1 MHAKTSFVRLLL
13 AGFTVGFSVLQ
24 PVQTTASSSQVL
36 FDNLSEVSANGL
48 NFRANQPAGQ
58 MYETA
63 DPISITRVTWKSI
76 ANQGLGET
84 FTAEIYSSSTQLDG
98 NEAVG
103 SLLGTLSQS
112 SFDSNSS
119 HRVFSNQQGVTVTS
133 GKFWLYFKC
142 NLCFNSPPQMTTSSN
157 KTGAIE
163 HAFQLPVGN
172 PFRLERSGSNS
183 VLRTDTRS
191 YLSKIEGL
199 VISPV
204 ITFKSNFAGGPADEI
219 QTVHYGQAS
228 SLNRNA
234 FSQPGFTFHSWN
246 TQSDGTGLSYDDL
259 DSVSLTANL
268 ELFAQWT
275 PNPVS
280 TTYTG
285 PLITSLDRTILPSM
299 SATKLRLSGERLD
312 LITSLA
318 ANGLPL
324 NYTLMSNR
332 ELIVS
337 IPELAPGVYDFNIR
351 HSGEATLTHQSAF
364 TVSQVT
370 GNPSTWTIRGFA
382 GNSTKLPPRAEA
394 NIQRQLASQNYSK
407 VTCIG
412 STSGTRATQTDRR
425 LAIQRAATV
434 CRVIKRILPSIEI
447 QIQSAPASGLGP
459 QFRNVRLNFIND

>member
-1 MHAKTSFVRLLL
+1 MRAKTSFVRLLL
-13 AGFTVGFSVLQ
+13 AGFTVGILALQ
-24 PVQTTASSSQVL
+24 PLQATASSSQVL
-36 FDNLSEVSANGL
+36 FDNLSEVSANGI

-98 NEAVG
+98 SEAVG
-103 SLLGTLSQS
+103 NLLGTLSHS

-142 NLCFNSPPQMTTSSN
+142 NLCFNAAPQMTTSTN
-157 KTGAIE
+157 KAGTIE
-163 HAFQLPVGN
+163 HAFQLPLGN

-183 VLRTDTRS
+183 DLRTDTRS
-191 YLSKIEGL
+191 YLSRIEGL

-204 ITFKSNFAGGPADEI
+204 ITFKSNFTGGPADET
-219 QTVHYGQAS
+219 QTVQYGQATP
-228 SLNRNA
+228 LNRNA
-234 FSQPGFTFHSWN
+234 FSQDGFTFHSWN
-246 TQSDGTGLSYDDL
+246 TQSDGSGVRYDDL
-259 DSVSLTANL
+259 DAISITTNL

-285 PLITSLDRTILPSM
+285 PLITGLDRTILQRM

-312 LITSLA
+312 LITSIA

-324 NYTLMSNR
+324 NFSLTSNR

-351 HSGEATLTHQSAF
+351 YSGEASLTHQSAF

-370 GNPSTWTIRGFA
+370 GNRSTWTIRGFA
-382 GNSTKLPPRAEA
+382 GNSAKLPPRAKA
-394 NIQRQLASQNYSK
+394 NILRQLASQNYSK

-412 STSGTRATQTDRR
+412 STSGTRATQNDRR
-425 LAIQRAATV
+425 LALQRAATV
-434 CRVIKRILPSIEI
+434 CREIKTILPSIEI
-447 QIQSAPASGLGP
+447 QIQSAPASGLGT
-459 QFRNVRLNFIND
+459 QFRSVRLNFIND